1 MHTHYSGVTPLTG
14 VSHINCLRSELQML
28 SHIPSHHHLQNLLG
42 VCLHNSTSIV
52 IARTNVQAVRLI
64 TTSLLAQLVAMF
76 IHTCLVSVN
85 LSNCFATSICNKT
98 PDLFSTQF

>member
-1 MHTHYSGVTPLTG
+1 MHTYYSCVTPLTG

-52 IARTNVQAVRLI
+52 IVRTNVQAVRLI
-64 TTSLLAQLVAMF
+64 NYHCVTGTARCYVYPHMPCVD
-76 IHTCLVSVN
+76 ICYVSVN
-85 LSNCFATSICNKT
+85 LSNCLHFN
-98 PDLFSTQF
+98 L